1 MTTPPLSPAAQA
13 VMDAI
18 GIHQDSPLY
27 LIATGVAAAAL
38 RATTEQPYSVPAYFR
53 GDEYSNYVEGVEA
66 ERERNQSIANELD
79 RQP

>member
-13 VMDAI
+13 AWDAYKAEDPYNFPRAAI
-18 GIHQDSPLY
+18 
-27 LIATGVAAAAL
+27 AAAL

-66 ERERNQSIANELD
+66 ERERNRSIANELD
-79 RQP
+79 PQP